1 METLRLCNFCNFG
14 ATLLE
19 FGTVFT
25 NIILLWIRNF
35 EENPTTPTPKKNQ
48 KNPKKDLWIFKM
60 GYLANALS

>member
-35 EENPTTPTPKKNQ
+35 EENPTTPTPKKTQ
-48 KNPKKDLWIFKM
+48 KTPKKTYGFSQWDNLPT
-60 GYLANALS
+60 L